1 MEDTPSEAS
10 LLRGSSL
17 VRVAIL
23 CSLLCASLTT
33 IAGQETSS
41 QSERPPQQ
49 VNQPTNEVPE
59 DEPNPAELE
68 DDGADSSDEQAR
80 NEAAAANPCAVRTNG
95 DEERLDQFRR
105 EVFES
110 VCESAAWFDGFFG
123 SQRFDEEARLTHGRI
138 GAQLVWD
145 EHEGIEADGDL
156 KVRVDFPNL
165 DHRLNAFLGREDAD
179 DFLAGAEDNL
189 DFLPTFFEREG
200 GQEWL
205 LGLGYRPVGD
215 DRSSLD
221 FDVGIDVDFPVDPFA
236 RARYRRYWLLG
247 DDFLLRARQTV
258 YWTNQKDLGTGT
270 RIDLERPIG
279 SRTLTRWAT
288 SASHDSETEGVNWDT
303 GITVFHGFSPD
314 RAISWFVGIDGET
327 GREVPLESY
336 GTRFTYRQR
345 MLREWFFG
353 ELITGVTWPRD
364 TLEEDRELAFHI
376 GFGFEIQFSGEDLGL
391 GR

>member
-1 MEDTPSEAS
+1 MRI
-10 LLRGSSL
+10 L
-17 VRVAIL
+17 IL
-23 CSLLCASLTT
+23 CVILCLVPLGAVLAQEPDPEVETESGSELP
-33 IAGQETSS
+33 AGESPDESESGQE
-41 QSERPPQQ
+41 
-49 VNQPTNEVPE
+49 
-59 DEPNPAELE
+59 
-68 DDGADSSDEQAR
+68 AR
-80 NEAAAANPCAVRTNG
+80 NEAASKNPCKVQTAG
-95 DEERLDQFRR
+95 EEERLDKIRR
-105 EVFES
+105 EVFEK

-123 SQRFDEEARLTHGRI
+123 NLRFDEEARQTHGRL
-138 GAQLVWD
+138 GAQLIWD
-145 EHEGIEADGDL
+145 EHEGIEADGLL

-205 LGLGYRPVGD
+205 LGLGYRPVSG

-221 FDVGIDVDFPVDPFA
+221 FDVGVDFDTPVDPFV
-236 RARYRRYWLLG
+236 RARYRHYWLLG

-258 YWTNQKDLGTGT
+258 YWTNQKDVGTGT
-270 RIDLERPIG
+270 RLDLERPIG
-279 SRTLTRWAT
+279 TRTLTRWAT
-288 SASHDSETEGVNWDT
+288 SLLHDSETEGVDWDS
-303 GITVFHGFSPD
+303 GITIYHGFSPD

-364 TLEEDRELAFHI
+364 TLEQERELAFHI
-376 GFGFEIQFSGEDLGL
+376 GFGFEIQFSGEDLGI